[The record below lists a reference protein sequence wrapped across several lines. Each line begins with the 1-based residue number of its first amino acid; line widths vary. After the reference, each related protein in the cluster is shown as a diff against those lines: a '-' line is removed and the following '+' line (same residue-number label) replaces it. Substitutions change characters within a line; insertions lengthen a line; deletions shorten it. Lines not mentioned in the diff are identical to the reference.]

1 MIFYDLLLACALPF
15 IAKKRHHYRRLFA
28 QVPDPNGKEV
38 VWIHA
43 VSVGEAKAAQSLFRS
58 LRESYPEA
66 FFLITTV
73 TEAGLAEARRSLPEA
88 DAFAYLPIDFRW
100 IVRKWVRRLRPKLF
114 LLMESDFWPNL
125 LSAIKDFGGKIA
137 LVSGKLSERS
147 AARFQTLSFFSKK
160 LFRLFDLLCVQNEE
174 QALRFLPIVD
184 SNKMHITGNIKL
196 DQTPERIDAN
206 FWRHKLFVPG
216 SALTLSCTHAPEE
229 ELLLDLLPLEEVFCF
244 LAPRHP
250 ERFDE
255 VAAILEKKSIP
266 FFRWSRIEER
276 RGGERVLLV
285 DVMGRLP
292 ICYTL
297 SRLAIVAGSFAPH
310 VGGHNLFEPCLYGTP
325 VFFGPHMFAQKEL
338 ATRVLQAQAGQQM
351 PASSLGSAIQ
361 HFFSNPSLEDA
372 TRSAVRSLV
381 DAGRGSAAKTMQLI
395 EEICSLL
402 RKV

>member
-15 IAKKRHHYRRLFA
+15 IAKKRHHYRRLFGSIPNA
-28 QVPDPNGKEV
+28 NGKEV

-58 LRESYPEA
+58 LRKSYPEA

-73 TEAGLAEARRSLPEA
+73 TEAGLAEARRSLAEA
-88 DAFAYLPIDFRW
+88 DAFAYLPMDFRW
-100 IVRKWVRRLRPKLF
+100 IVRRWVRSLRPKLF

-125 LSAIKDFGGKIA
+125 LSAVKDFGGKLA

-147 AARFQTLSFFSKK
+147 ARRFHALSFFSKK
-160 LFRLFDLLCVQNEE
+160 LFNLFDLLCVQNEE
-174 QALRFLPIVD
+174 QARRFLPIVD
-184 SNKMHITGNIKL
+184 PEKMHITGNIKL
-196 DQTPERIDAN
+196 DQAPERIDVD
-206 FWRHKLFVPG
+206 FWRQQLSVPAA
-216 SALTLSCTHAPEE
+216 ALTLSCTHAPEE
-229 ELLLDLLPLEEVFCF
+229 DLLLDLLPLEEVFCF

-255 VAAILEKKSIP
+255 VAAILKAKSIP
-266 FFRWSRIEER
+266 FFRWSCFEER
-276 RGGERVLLV
+276 QGGERVLLV
-285 DVMGRLP
+285 DAMGQLP

-325 VFFGPHMFAQKEL
+325 VFFGPHVFAQKEL
-338 ATRVLQAQAGQQM
+338 ATRVLAAQAGQQIS
-351 PASSLGSAIQ
+351 ASSLRCAVQ
-361 HFFSNPSLEDA
+361 DFFSNQSLEDA
-372 TRSAVRSLV
+372 ARSAVRSLV
-381 DAGRGSAAKTMQLI
+381 DTGRGSAKKTMQLI
-395 EEICSLL
+395 EGICSLQ

>member
-15 IAKKRHHYRRLFA
+15 IAKKRHHYRRLFGRI
-28 QVPDPNGKEV
+28 PESNGKEV

-58 LRESYPEA
+58 LRQSYPEA

-100 IVRKWVRRLRPKLF
+100 IVRRWVRRLRPKLF

-125 LSAIKDFGGKIA
+125 LSAIKDFEGKVV

-147 AARFQTLSFFSKK
+147 SKRFQTLSFFSKK
-160 LFRLFDLLCVQNEE
+160 LFSLFDLLCVQNEE

-184 SNKMHITGNIKL
+184 SEKMHVTGNIKL
-196 DQTPERIDAN
+196 DQIPERIDAN
-206 FWRHKLFVPG
+206 FWRSKLSAPR
-216 SALTLSCTHAPEE
+216 SALTLACTHAPEE
-229 ELLLDLLPLEEVFCF
+229 ELLLDVLPTKEIFCF

-255 VAAILEKKSIP
+255 VAAILKKKSIP

-276 RGGERVLLV
+276 QGGERVLLV
-285 DVMGRLP
+285 DVMGKLP

-297 SRLAIVAGSFAPH
+297 SRLAIVAGSFTPYI
-310 VGGHNLFEPCLYGTP
+310 GGHNLFEPCLYGTP
-325 VFFGPHMFAQKEL
+325 VFFGPHVFAQKEL
-338 ATRVLQAQAGQQM
+338 AARVLAAQAGQQM
-351 PASSLGSAIQ
+351 PASSLGSAVQ
-361 HFFSNPSLEDA
+361 HFFSDPSLEDT

-381 DAGRGSAAKTMQLI
+381 DAGRGSAGKTMQLI
-395 EEICSLL
+395 ERICPLK
-402 RKV
+402 R